1 MIVYHSLTRVGSR
14 WPNLLQVSVDFRHH
28 HDRARFSEIV
38 WPRKVSWLMDIL
50 INGFFRWNRIKYF
63 QKKQSSVLLE
73 PFLSISSEF
82 CIHPYV
88 HFSKHQ
94 SGILYRSTIVVCI
107 QRNDL
112 ALNLQLR
119 STSSESEQ
127 IFSIS
132 HKHKANFW
140 FKRIILLSFHL
151 NFLKKK
157 LSFSAFVPIF
167 FCTRMFTPGSMA
179 WVAKSPLPRPSWHL
193 TSNISK
199 SLALGFGILAELWNS
214 TIES

>member
-1 MIVYHSLTRVGSR
+1 
-14 WPNLLQVSVDFRHH
+14 
-28 HDRARFSEIV
+28 
-38 WPRKVSWLMDIL
+38 MDIL

-73 PFLSISSEF
+73 PFLSISLEF
-82 CIHPYV
+82 CTHPYV

-94 SGILYRSTIVVCI
+94 SDILYRSTIVVCI

-112 ALNLQLR
+112 ALNLQQR

-151 NFLKKK
+151 NFLKKVVF
-157 LSFSAFVPIF
+157 LG
-167 FCTRMFTPGSMA
+167 FCTHFLLYENVDTGLNGLGGKKP
-179 WVAKSPLPRPSWHL
+179 SP
-193 TSNISK
+193 T
-199 SLALGFGILAELWNS
+199 AILAFDFEHF
-214 TIES
+214 